1 MLESEKKI
9 KIKVR
14 SRGTVFR
21 NFAYIRNY
29 VQLKSYAFEE
39 MRLSNIFKTI
49 NVKKL
54 TMAILESSYGVLQVT
69 SEWKTLKKLSIFK
82 AVEFFDIEISVNM
95 EL

>member
-1 MLESEKKI
+1 MGQFSQFCLHQE
-9 KIKVR
+9 
-14 SRGTVFR
+14 
-21 NFAYIRNY
+21 
-29 VQLKSYAFEE
+29 LCAFKEFCVE

-82 AVEFFDIEISVNM
+82 GC
-95 EL
+95 